1 MITIRD
7 IVPKYYRKGISKIL
21 KTALEFVSNKYPS
34 VQNWDNIDIVF
45 TSGTIRRGS
54 YYPNKRSKK
63 YEDPGMFV
71 AIGPEMIVYNLKS
84 LGIKKNWIKPGFMI
98 ATTCVLIHEF
108 THHAQHELGMNHGEL
123 ETTKNELEYL
133 KSVSLFDYKEI
144 MGE

>member
-1 MITIRD
+1 MITVRNT
-7 IVPKYYRKGISKIL
+7 VPKYYRKGISEIL
-21 KTALEFVSNKYPS
+21 QTALDFISRKYPN
-34 VQNWDNIDIVF
+34 VQNWEDIDIVF
-45 TSGTIRRGS
+45 TARTRARGK
-54 YYPNKRSKK
+54 YYRNKNSRK
-63 YEDPGMFV
+63 YTHPGMFV
-71 AIGPEMIVYNLKS
+71 GIRPEMGVYYMKS
-84 LGIKKNWIKPGFMI
+84 LGIKKCWIKPGFMI